1 MKQVKIKL
9 PQRALTLAGGML
21 LTVGAFAQSGT
32 VKGHVLDATGEPVM
46 GATITANGKAVGIT
60 DLDGNFTATV
70 APGTE
75 ITITYLGMQPQT
87 LKATEE
93 MSIILKDDAES
104 LNEVVVIGYGAV
116 KKSDLTGSVTALKP
130 DSKNKG
136 LVVNAQDLIEGKIAG
151 VNVTDGGGT
160 PGGGATIRIRGGSS
174 LNASNDPLI
183 VIDGVPMDNNG
194 IKGLANPLSMVNPQ
208 DIESFNVLKDASATA
223 IYGSRGSNGVIIITT
238 KKGHKGQ
245 KLSISYNG
253 SVTTSMKQNT
263 IDVMTGDEYRD
274 FVKKLYAGTT
284 REEEALANLG
294 TANTDWQDL
303 IYRTAWSQDHNVT
316 VAGSVGSWLPFRVSV
331 GYTNQQGIVQTSD
344 FQRYT
349 ASLNLSPSFLQDHLK
364 MNVNVKGMWAKN
376 RYADGDAIGAAVR
389 QDPTQ
394 DPYSFTSE
402 YGKTLGDQTLK
413 NFGGYFEWTMSG
425 NSLQDSSWPYIYN
438 TLAPKNPLAELYL
451 KNDRAISR
459 DLLLNGDIDY
469 QVHGFEDLRLHATV
483 GADISYGKQTTDV
496 DGACPLAMYYGNTGF
511 ESTLKR
517 NLLFNAYIQ
526 YYHDFN
532 DAAKNHFD
540 IMGGYEWQH
549 FWRYTKSRYF
559 SYYPSTSSQAGQVH
573 TDTGMS
579 YEDYDNGKIGPHR
592 YKTESYLV
600 SFFGRANW
608 SLMDGRY
615 MVTATVR
622 NDGSSRF
629 QNHWALF
636 PSFAFAWRISDENK
650 FKEIK
655 WLSNLKLRL
664 GYGMTGQQDGNG
676 QQNGIGDY
684 NYFDIYTMNSGTNN
698 YYPNIDNGILARPN
712 TINKDLKWETT
723 TTYNVGLDWGVLD
736 QRLSGSF
743 DWYYRKTTDLI
754 NTVYVPA
761 GSNFRNQ
768 VTSNVGSLSNT
779 GFEAQISWN
788 VIRTKDWNWTLDYN
802 FTYNHN
808 QITKLTGGDDSKY
821 YIPAGGISSGTG
833 NTIQAQ
839 AVGHPINSFL
849 VYQQIYDKDGKPI
862 EGAVVDRDG
871 NGTISEED
879 RYYYKSPNAPV
890 TMGLSSRLEWK
901 NWDLGFSL
909 RASLGN
915 YVFMDYYAGA
925 ACVSASELLS
935 ASTFFS
941 NRPTLVLPLN
951 WQTYNVT
958 AIESDYWVR
967 NASFLKCDNITLG
980 YSFYDLFKTGNWAGI
995 SGRVYFTCSNV
1006 FTITKYDGLD
1016 PEIYSGIDN
1025 NMYPRPRSF
1034 ILGLS
1039 LNF

>member
-1 MKQVKIKL
+1 MMKQVKIKL

-70 APGTE
+70 TPGTE

-151 VNVTDGGGT
+151 VSVTDGGGT

-294 TANTDWQDL
+294 TANTNWQDL

-316 VAGSVGSWLPFRVSV
+316 LAGSVGNWLPFRVSV

-349 ASLNLSPSFLQDHLK
+349 ASLNLNPSFLQDHLK

-425 NSLQDSSWPYIYN
+425 NSLQDSSWPYTYN

-496 DGACPLAMYYGNTGF
+496 DGSCPLAMYYGNTGF
-511 ESTLKR
+511 ESILKR

-579 YEDYDNGKIGPHR
+579 YEDYDNGKIGPYR

-664 GYGMTGQQDGNG
+664 GYGMTGQQDG
-676 QQNGIGDY
+676 IGDY

-712 TINKDLKWETT
+712 AINKDLKWETT
-723 TTYNVGLDWGVLD
+723 TTYNVGLDWGILD

-754 NTVYVPA
+754 NTVYIPA

-802 FTYNHN
+802 LTYNHN
-808 QITKLTGGDDSKY
+808 KITKLTGGDDSDY

-862 EGAVVDRDG
+862 EGAVVDRNGDG
-871 NGTISEED
+871 SISEAD

>member
-70 APGTE
+70 TPGTE

-151 VNVTDGGGT
+151 VSVTDGGGT

-425 NSLQDSSWPYIYN
+425 NSLQDSSWPYTYN
-438 TLAPKNPLAELYL
+438 SLAPKNPLAELYL

-496 DGACPLAMYYGNTGF
+496 DGSCPLAMYYGNTGF

-579 YEDYDNGKIGPHR
+579 YEDYDNGKIGPCR

-615 MVTATVR
+615 MVTATLR
-622 NDGSSRF
+622 DDGSSRF
-629 QNHWALF
+629 QEHWALF

-664 GYGMTGQQDGNG
+664 GYGMTGQQDG
-676 QQNGIGDY
+676 IGDY

-698 YYPNIDNGILARPN
+698 YYPNIENGILARPN
-712 TINKDLKWETT
+712 AINKDLKWETT
-723 TTYNVGLDWGVLD
+723 TTYNVGLDWGILD

-802 FTYNHN
+802 LTYNHN
-808 QITKLTGGDDSKY
+808 KITKLTGGDDSNY

-849 VYQQIYDKDGKPI
+849 VYQQVYDKDGKPI
-862 EGAVVDRDG
+862 EGAVVDRNGDG
-871 NGTISEED
+871 SISEAD

>member
-151 VNVTDGGGT
+151 VSVTDGGGT

-664 GYGMTGQQDGNG
+664 GYGMTGQQDG
-676 QQNGIGDY
+676 IGDY

-698 YYPNIDNGILARPN
+698 YYPNIENGILARPN
-712 TINKDLKWETT
+712 GINKDLKWETT
-723 TTYNVGLDWGVLD
+723 TTYNVGLDWGILD

-802 FTYNHN
+802 LTYNHN
-808 QITKLTGGDDSKY
+808 KITKLTGGDDSNY

-849 VYQQIYDKDGKPI
+849 VYQQVYDKDGKPI

-871 NGTISEED
+871 NGTISEAD

>member
-1 MKQVKIKL
+1 MMKQVKIKL

-151 VNVTDGGGT
+151 VSVTDGGGT

-425 NSLQDSSWPYIYN
+425 NSLQDSSWPYTYN

-664 GYGMTGQQDGNG
+664 GYGMTGQQDG
-676 QQNGIGDY
+676 IGDY

-712 TINKDLKWETT
+712 AINKDLKWETT
-723 TTYNVGLDWGVLD
+723 TTYNVGLDWGILD

-754 NTVYVPA
+754 NTVYIPA

-802 FTYNHN
+802 LTYNHN
-808 QITKLTGGDDSKY
+808 KITKLTGGDDSKY

-849 VYQQIYDKDGKPI
+849 VYQQVYDKDGKPI
-862 EGAVVDRDG
+862 EGAVVDRNGDG
-871 NGTISEED
+871 SISEAD

>member
-151 VNVTDGGGT
+151 VSVTDGGGT

-425 NSLQDSSWPYIYN
+425 NSLQDSSWPYTYN

-664 GYGMTGQQDGNG
+664 GYGMTGQQDG
-676 QQNGIGDY
+676 IGDY

-712 TINKDLKWETT
+712 AINKDLKWETT
-723 TTYNVGLDWGVLD
+723 TTYNVGLDWGILD

-754 NTVYVPA
+754 NTVYIPA

-802 FTYNHN
+802 LTYNHN
-808 QITKLTGGDDSKY
+808 KITKLTGGDDSKY

-849 VYQQIYDKDGKPI
+849 VYQQVYDKDGKPI
-862 EGAVVDRDG
+862 EGAVVDRNGDG
-871 NGTISEED
+871 SISEAD

>member
-1 MKQVKIKL
+1 MMKQVKIKL

-151 VNVTDGGGT
+151 VSVTDGGGT

-294 TANTDWQDL
+294 TANTNWQDL

-331 GYTNQQGIVQTSD
+331 GYTNQQGIVQTSA

-425 NSLQDSSWPYIYN
+425 NSLQDSSWPYTYN
-438 TLAPKNPLAELYL
+438 SLAPKNPLAELYL

-469 QVHGFEDLRLHATV
+469 QVHGFEDLRLHATI

-496 DGACPLAMYYGNTGF
+496 DGSCPLAMYYGNTG
-511 ESTLKR
+511 L
-517 NLLFNAYIQ
+517 
-526 YYHDFN
+526 
-532 DAAKNHFD
+532 
-540 IMGGYEWQH
+540 
-549 FWRYTKSRYF
+549 
-559 SYYPSTSSQAGQVH
+559 SQ
-573 TDTGMS
+573 
-579 YEDYDNGKIGPHR
+579 R
-592 YKTESYLV
+592 
-600 SFFGRANW
+600 
-608 SLMDGRY
+608 
-615 MVTATVR
+615 
-622 NDGSSRF
+622 
-629 QNHWALF
+629 
-636 PSFAFAWRISDENK
+636 
-650 FKEIK
+650 
-655 WLSNLKLRL
+655 
-664 GYGMTGQQDGNG
+664 
-676 QQNGIGDY
+676 
-684 NYFDIYTMNSGTNN
+684 
-698 YYPNIDNGILARPN
+698 
-712 TINKDLKWETT
+712 
-723 TTYNVGLDWGVLD
+723 
-736 QRLSGSF
+736 
-743 DWYYRKTTDLI
+743 
-754 NTVYVPA
+754 
-761 GSNFRNQ
+761 
-768 VTSNVGSLSNT
+768 
-779 GFEAQISWN
+779 
-788 VIRTKDWNWTLDYN
+788 
-802 FTYNHN
+802 
-808 QITKLTGGDDSKY
+808 
-821 YIPAGGISSGTG
+821 
-833 NTIQAQ
+833 
-839 AVGHPINSFL
+839 
-849 VYQQIYDKDGKPI
+849 
-862 EGAVVDRDG
+862 
-871 NGTISEED
+871 
-879 RYYYKSPNAPV
+879 
-890 TMGLSSRLEWK
+890 
-901 NWDLGFSL
+901 
-909 RASLGN
+909 
-915 YVFMDYYAGA
+915 
-925 ACVSASELLS
+925 
-935 ASTFFS
+935 
-941 NRPTLVLPLN
+941 
-951 WQTYNVT
+951 
-958 AIESDYWVR
+958 
-967 NASFLKCDNITLG
+967 
-980 YSFYDLFKTGNWAGI
+980 
-995 SGRVYFTCSNV
+995 
-1006 FTITKYDGLD
+1006 
-1016 PEIYSGIDN
+1016 
-1025 NMYPRPRSF
+1025 
-1034 ILGLS
+1034 
-1039 LNF
+1039 

>member
-1 MKQVKIKL
+1 
-9 PQRALTLAGGML
+9 
-21 LTVGAFAQSGT
+21 
-32 VKGHVLDATGEPVM
+32 
-46 GATITANGKAVGIT
+46 
-60 DLDGNFTATV
+60 
-70 APGTE
+70 
-75 ITITYLGMQPQT
+75 
-87 LKATEE
+87 
-93 MSIILKDDAES
+93 
-104 LNEVVVIGYGAV
+104 
-116 KKSDLTGSVTALKP
+116 
-130 DSKNKG
+130 
-136 LVVNAQDLIEGKIAG
+136 
-151 VNVTDGGGT
+151 
-160 PGGGATIRIRGGSS
+160 
-174 LNASNDPLI
+174 
-183 VIDGVPMDNNG
+183 
-194 IKGLANPLSMVNPQ
+194 
-208 DIESFNVLKDASATA
+208 
-223 IYGSRGSNGVIIITT
+223 
-238 KKGHKGQ
+238 
-245 KLSISYNG
+245 
-253 SVTTSMKQNT
+253 
-263 IDVMTGDEYRD
+263 
-274 FVKKLYAGTT
+274 
-284 REEEALANLG
+284 
-294 TANTDWQDL
+294 
-303 IYRTAWSQDHNVT
+303 
-316 VAGSVGSWLPFRVSV
+316 
-331 GYTNQQGIVQTSD
+331 
-344 FQRYT
+344 
-349 ASLNLSPSFLQDHLK
+349 
-364 MNVNVKGMWAKN
+364 
-376 RYADGDAIGAAVR
+376 
-389 QDPTQ
+389 
-394 DPYSFTSE
+394 
-402 YGKTLGDQTLK
+402 
-413 NFGGYFEWTMSG
+413 MSG
-425 NSLQDSSWPYIYN
+425 NSLQDSSWPYTYN

-579 YEDYDNGKIGPHR
+579 YEDYDNGKIGPYR

-664 GYGMTGQQDGNG
+664 GYGMTGQQDG
-676 QQNGIGDY
+676 IGDY

-712 TINKDLKWETT
+712 AIDKDLKWETT
-723 TTYNVGLDWGVLD
+723 TTYNVGLDWGILD

-802 FTYNHN
+802 LTYNHN
-808 QITKLTGGDDSKY
+808 KITKLTGGDDSDY

-862 EGAVVDRDG
+862 EGAVVDRNGDG
-871 NGTISEED
+871 SISEAD

-935 ASTFFS
+935 ASTFS
-941 NRPTLVLPLN
+941 PTVLPL
-951 WQTYNVT
+951 YCC
-958 AIESDYWVR
+958 S
-967 NASFLKCDNITLG
+967 
-980 YSFYDLFKTGNWAGI
+980 TG
-995 SGRVYFTCSNV
+995 
-1006 FTITKYDGLD
+1006 
-1016 PEIYSGIDN
+1016 
-1025 NMYPRPRSF
+1025 RPTT
-1034 ILGLS
+1034 
-1039 LNF
+1039 